1 MRSMHAFLTLL
12 GEFIATHHARLR
24 HFAKV
29 ACVILLCAAALEVVV
44 FNFNHWRSLTWQPI
58 TANEQSNLQ
67 ETADE
72 RLRISAIDNT
82 IEFDYVGV
90 PVHNIKLDFLG
101 NQSAQNVPVK
111 IWFTDD
117 AHSTYFDDDE
127 YTAGVPVTY
136 VSTNNEESKYLNIN
150 ASGSVYKLRIQV
162 GIDDGET
169 KVTYP
174 LYLSKVVLNAPEPFS
189 FRGERFLFAACIM
202 ALIYAFRPKSSL
214 YRTQLREHP
223 RRTKIAV
230 IGVAAVEIWVGAA
243 FLLLG
248 TNLVGV
254 ATQHYNSGSWD
265 GMSVVNVFECGGENA
280 QQYAELAK
288 SMTHGKLYLEEEPPN
303 WLQNMDDPYDR
314 GARDQLVKETGENY
328 LWDTAYYEGHYYVYF
343 GVVPVL
349 LFYLPFY
356 LVTGDEFPYGYRRAH
371 RHGVFH
377 RGPFGAARPL
387 CPLPLQTHD
396 DRRVP
401 AAANS
406 DCDVLRHAVFAEVPH
421 VLFAAYYVG
430 ARVFGVGPVFL
441 DGGSPA
447 INAPRASTWRG
458 RCAWRSW

>member
-90 PVHNIKLDFLG
+90 PVHNIKLDFSG

-117 AHSTYFDDDE
+117 AHSTYFDDE

-189 FRGERFLFAACIM
+189 FSGVRSSRICSTICCIS
-202 ALIYAFRPKSSL
+202 P
-214 YRTQLREHP
+214 
-223 RRTKIAV
+223 
-230 IGVAAVEIWVGAA
+230 
-243 FLLLG
+243 
-248 TNLVGV
+248 
-254 ATQHYNSGSWD
+254 
-265 GMSVVNVFECGGENA
+265 SVKG
-280 QQYAELAK
+280 
-288 SMTHGKLYLEEEPPN
+288 
-303 WLQNMDDPYDR
+303 
-314 GARDQLVKETGENY
+314 
-328 LWDTAYYEGHYYVYF
+328 
-343 GVVPVL
+343 
-349 LFYLPFY
+349 
-356 LVTGDEFPYGYRRAH
+356 
-371 RHGVFH
+371 
-377 RGPFGAARPL
+377 
-387 CPLPLQTHD
+387 
-396 DRRVP
+396 
-401 AAANS
+401 
-406 DCDVLRHAVFAEVPH
+406 
-421 VLFAAYYVG
+421 
-430 ARVFGVGPVFL
+430 
-441 DGGSPA
+441 
-447 INAPRASTWRG
+447 
-458 RCAWRSW
+458 

>member
-1 MRSMHAFLTLL
+1 MRSMHALTLL

-90 PVHNIKLDFLG
+90 PVHNIKLDFSG

-189 FRGERFLFAACIM
+189 FSGERFLFAACIM

-230 IGVAAVEIWVGAA
+230 IGVAAVEILVGAA
-243 FLLLG
+243 FLLFG

-265 GMSVVNVFECGGENA
+265 GVSVVNVFECGGENA

-314 GARDQLVKETGENY
+314 GARDQLVKETGEDVPVR
-328 LWDTAYYEGHYYVYF
+328 DTAYYEGHYYVYF

-349 LFYLPFY
+349 RVLFAVLSCY
-356 LVTGDEFPYGYRRAH
+356 GSEFPYGDRRAH

-377 RGPFGAARPL
+377 RGPVRRCSTA
-387 CPLPLQTHD
+387 LPATT
-396 DRRVP
+396 
-401 AAANS
+401 S
-406 DCDVLRHAVFAEVPH
+406 
-421 VLFAAYYVG
+421 
-430 ARVFGVGPVFL
+430 
-441 DGGSPA
+441 
-447 INAPRASTWRG
+447 NA
-458 RCAWRSW
+458 

>member
-90 PVHNIKLDFLG
+90 PVHNIKLDFSG

-136 VSTNNEESKYLNIN
+136 VSTSNEESKYLNIN

-162 GIDDGET
+162 GVDDGET

-189 FRGERFLFAACIM
+189 FSGERFLFAACIM
-202 ALIYAFRPKSSL
+202 ALIYAFR
-214 YRTQLREHP
+214 
-223 RRTKIAV
+223 I
-230 IGVAAVEIWVGAA
+230 
-243 FLLLG
+243 
-248 TNLVGV
+248 
-254 ATQHYNSGSWD
+254 
-265 GMSVVNVFECGGENA
+265 
-280 QQYAELAK
+280 
-288 SMTHGKLYLEEEPPN
+288 
-303 WLQNMDDPYDR
+303 
-314 GARDQLVKETGENY
+314 
-328 LWDTAYYEGHYYVYF
+328 
-343 GVVPVL
+343 
-349 LFYLPFY
+349 
-356 LVTGDEFPYGYRRAH
+356 
-371 RHGVFH
+371 
-377 RGPFGAARPL
+377 
-387 CPLPLQTHD
+387 
-396 DRRVP
+396 
-401 AAANS
+401 
-406 DCDVLRHAVFAEVPH
+406 
-421 VLFAAYYVG
+421 
-430 ARVFGVGPVFL
+430 
-441 DGGSPA
+441 
-447 INAPRASTWRG
+447 
-458 RCAWRSW
+458 

>member
-90 PVHNIKLDFLG
+90 PVHNIKLDFSG

-230 IGVAAVEIWVGAA
+230 IGVAAVRNAVRMLSLRFERPPAQGGSKQQEQQIIENLNVFATRHK
-243 FLLLG
+243 LSQREREVLYLILLG
-248 TNLVGV
+248 KDNQNI
-254 ATQHYNSGSWD
+254 ASE
-265 GMSVVNVFECGGENA
+265 MS
-280 QQYAELAK
+280 LAL
-288 SMTHGKLYLEEEPPN
+288 ST
-303 WLQNMDDPYDR
+303 
-314 GARDQLVKETGENY
+314 VKVHVHNI
-328 LWDTAYYEGHYYVYF
+328 LKK
-343 GVVPVL
+343 
-349 LFYLPFY
+349 
-356 LVTGDEFPYGYRRAH
+356 TGD
-371 RHGVFH
+371 
-377 RGPFGAARPL
+377 
-387 CPLPLQTHD
+387 
-396 DRRVP
+396 
-401 AAANS
+401 
-406 DCDVLRHAVFAEVPH
+406 
-421 VLFAAYYVG
+421 
-430 ARVFGVGPVFL
+430 
-441 DGGSPA
+441 
-447 INAPRASTWRG
+447 ASRQELIQGFWKM
-458 RCAWRSW
+458 S